1 MERKRGRWMENLL
14 QKGDQRMPNRDPQVR
29 PPVWGRVISWLSCL
43 GLIGLSIPAPLAA
56 QRPDNYQLHVDWLL
70 DRGPFRATI
79 DVTPDNRH
87 LVLENGLIRRTL
99 ALHPDPA
106 GTGLAT
112 VGLDSLMTGA
122 SILRAVQPEA
132 LLRIDGQDLVIG
144 GLTGQPNQAFLTPE
158 WQAALT
164 PAPAAW
170 RLAGYEIGD
179 IQPRLA
185 WQRPRHHDPA
195 ATWPPAGRH
204 LRLDFLPPQVEKS
217 APDADQ
223 ATATAIGEESTAQ
236 PQLQPQ
242 LQVSVHYEIYDG
254 LPLLSKWL
262 TVRNAGES
270 TSIIERFTAE
280 RLAVVEHSNPV
291 EDRPGVPLPA
301 PTVLHVETDQAF
313 GGFNFEQ
320 ANRHAVRWLPDPTFD
335 TQVNYL
341 KNMPCLLEVSPA
353 RGPAQRLEPG
363 QTFESFRVFS
373 LVYDSED
380 RERRGLALR
389 QMYRVLAPW
398 VTENPLMMHLRTAD
412 PAAVR
417 QALQQCQDVGFE
429 MLILSFGSGFNI
441 ENNDAAY
448 VAQWQSVA
456 AEAREMGIEIGGY
469 SLLSSRQIGGGQD
482 VVSPPGESPA
492 HGHCPALTSPW
503 GLAYFAGLRSF
514 MQRTGFSLLEH
525 DGSYPGDWDVTPR
538 PPLQFGLEDSQWAQ
552 WRVIRDFYRDC
563 RAQGIYLNVP
573 DYYYLTGSN
582 KCGMGYR
589 EVNWSLPRAQQLIHT
604 RQNIFDGTWTKAPSM
619 GWMFVPLTEYHGGG
633 AAATIE
639 PLAEHLDHYRLMLL
653 ANLSAGVQACYRG
666 PRLYD
671 TPATRDMVRDVV
683 AWYKSHRE
691 ILESDV
697 IHLRRA
703 DARDWDGLLHVNPQ
717 LPERGLLSLFNP
729 LPEPIHRELWV
740 PLYYTGL
747 SDRVAVSVDGGPVT
761 VVPLD
766 DRRRVKLAV
775 TLPANGFQSIVF
787 QAVE

>member
-1 MERKRGRWMENLL
+1 MPQLNPVTPRGTLRLRCL
-14 QKGDQRMPNRDPQVR
+14 A
-29 PPVWGRVISWLSCL
+29 WLFYL
-43 GLIGLSIPAPLAA
+43 GLIGLSAPAPLAA
-56 QRPDNYQLHVDWLL
+56 QVPDNYQIETDWLL
-70 DRGPFRATI
+70 DRSPFQAAI
-79 DVTPDNRH
+79 AATPDNRH
-87 LVLENGLIRRTL
+87 LVLENGLIRRIL

-144 GLTGQPNQAFLTPE
+144 GLAGQPNQAFLTHE

-164 PAPAAW
+164 PPPTAW

-179 IQPRLA
+179 IQPRME
-185 WQRPRHHDPA
+185 WQRPRHHAPA
-195 ATWPPAGRH
+195 ASWPPAGRH
-204 LRLDFLPPQVEKS
+204 LRLDFLPPKAEHQTPDAAAAEAEKS
-217 APDADQ
+217 AA
-223 ATATAIGEESTAQ
+223 
-236 PQLQPQ
+236 QPQ

-262 TVRNAGES
+262 TVRNVGS
-270 TSIIERFTAE
+270 DTCIIERFTAE

-320 ANRHAVRWLPDPTFD
+320 ANRHAVRWLPDPAFD

-341 KNMPCLLEVSPA
+341 KNMPCLLEVSPE
-353 RGPAQRLEPG
+353 RGPARRLEPG

-417 QALQQCQDVGFE
+417 QALQQCHDVGFE

-441 ENNDAAY
+441 ENNDPAY
-448 VAQWQSVA
+448 VAQWQSLA
-456 AEAREMGIEIGGY
+456 AEARELGIEIGGY
-469 SLLSSRQIGGGQD
+469 SLLSSRQIGNGQD

-503 GLAYFAGLRSF
+503 GLAYFAQLRSF
-514 MQRTGFSLLEH
+514 MQRTGFTLLEH

-538 PPLQFGLEDSQWAQ
+538 PPLQYGLEDSQWAQ
-552 WRVIRDFYRDC
+552 WQVIRDFYREC

-604 RQNIFDGTWTKAPSM
+604 RQNCFDGTWTKTPSM

-633 AAATIE
+633 ATATIE
-639 PLAEHLDHYRLMLL
+639 PLSEHLEHYRLMLL

-683 AWYKSHRE
+683 AWYKSHRD

-703 DARDWDGLLHVNPQ
+703 DARDWDGLLHVNPR
-717 LPERGLLSLFNP
+717 LSERGLLSLFNP
-729 LPEPIHRELWV
+729 LPEPISREIWV

-747 SDRVAVSVDGGPVT
+747 SDRVAVRVEGGQSSVL
-761 VVPLD
+761 PLD
-766 DRRRVKLAV
+766 HRQRVKLNV
-775 TLPANGFQSIVF
+775 TLPANNFQSIVF
-787 QAVE
+787 QQPD

>member
-1 MERKRGRWMENLL
+1 
-14 QKGDQRMPNRDPQVR
+14 
-29 PPVWGRVISWLSCL
+29 
-43 GLIGLSIPAPLAA
+43 
-56 QRPDNYQLHVDWLL
+56 
-70 DRGPFRATI
+70 
-79 DVTPDNRH
+79 
-87 LVLENGLIRRTL
+87 
-99 ALHPDPA
+99 
-106 GTGLAT
+106 
-112 VGLDSLMTGA
+112 
-122 SILRAVQPEA
+122 
-132 LLRIDGQDLVIG
+132 
-144 GLTGQPNQAFLTPE
+144 
-158 WQAALT
+158 
-164 PAPAAW
+164 
-170 RLAGYEIGD
+170 
-179 IQPRLA
+179 
-185 WQRPRHHDPA
+185 
-195 ATWPPAGRH
+195 
-204 LRLDFLPPQVEKS
+204 
-217 APDADQ
+217 
-223 ATATAIGEESTAQ
+223 
-236 PQLQPQ
+236 
-242 LQVSVHYEIYDG
+242 
-254 LPLLSKWL
+254 
-262 TVRNAGES
+262 
-270 TSIIERFTAE
+270 
-280 RLAVVEHSNPV
+280 
-291 EDRPGVPLPA
+291 
-301 PTVLHVETDQAF
+301 
-313 GGFNFEQ
+313 
-320 ANRHAVRWLPDPTFD
+320 
-335 TQVNYL
+335 
-341 KNMPCLLEVSPA
+341 
-353 RGPAQRLEPG
+353 
-363 QTFESFRVFS
+363 
-373 LVYDSED
+373 
-380 RERRGLALR
+380 
-389 QMYRVLAPW
+389 
-398 VTENPLMMHLRTAD
+398 
-412 PAAVR
+412 
-417 QALQQCQDVGFE
+417 

-503 GLAYFAGLRSF
+503 GLAYFAKLRSF

-552 WRVIRDFYRDC
+552 WQVIRDFYRWC
-563 RAQGIYLNVP
+563 RSQGIYLNVP

-604 RQNIFDGTWTKAPSM
+604 RQNIFDGTWTKTPSM